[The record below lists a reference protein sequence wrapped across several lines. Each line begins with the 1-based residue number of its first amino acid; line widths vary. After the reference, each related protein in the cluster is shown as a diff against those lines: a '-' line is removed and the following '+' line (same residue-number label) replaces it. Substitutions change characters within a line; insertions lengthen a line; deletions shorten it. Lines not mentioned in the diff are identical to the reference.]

1 MRYDECYKSIFSHR
15 ISVEH
20 LLRFVE
26 GMIDD
31 GPAWIAAFDPETLEP
46 VPTERIDETL
56 HRHLSDLIWRVRLR
70 DGGEDDWAYLFV
82 LIEFQSAVDHL
93 MALRV
98 RTYVDLLY
106 RGLWADR
113 RFGASDRLPPVLP
126 VVLYNG
132 LSPWSAAASVEELVA
147 PEARPSAPAVPVP
160 FYAGARYVALDVNR
174 LGGGDS
180 APDDVVSLVI
190 GIERMS
196 SQEEGYATL
205 VEAYSVLGGDEHREL
220 RRILCTW
227 FGMVAGSDVSIGEF
241 EEMERLHEAG
251 ELRETVQ
258 DRVRAW
264 READREQGR
273 AEGVEKGRAEGVE
286 KGRAEGVEKGLAEGV
301 EKGRAEGVEK
311 GRAEGVEHERLLLR
325 RLTERKFGADIAE
338 RAAALLAGIG
348 EPGRLTDVG
357 EWIIDC
363 ATGDELIARLENA
376 D

>member
-1 MRYDECYKSIFSHR
+1 
-15 ISVEH
+15 
-20 LLRFVE
+20 
-26 GMIDD
+26 
-31 GPAWIAAFDPETLEP
+31 
-46 VPTERIDETL
+46 
-56 HRHLSDLIWRVRLR
+56 
-70 DGGEDDWAYLFV
+70 
-82 LIEFQSAVDHL
+82 
-93 MALRV
+93 
-98 RTYVDLLY
+98 
-106 RGLWADR
+106 
-113 RFGASDRLPPVLP
+113 
-126 VVLYNG
+126 
-132 LSPWSAAASVEELVA
+132 
-147 PEARPSAPAVPVP
+147 
-160 FYAGARYVALDVNR
+160 
-174 LGGGDS
+174 
-180 APDDVVSLVI
+180 
-190 GIERMS
+190 MS

-273 AEGVEKGRAEGVE
+273 AEGVEQGRAEGVE
-286 KGRAEGVEKGLAEGV
+286 KGRAEGVEKG
-301 EKGRAEGVEK
+301 RAEGVEL

-338 RAAALLAGIG
+338 RAASLLAGIG